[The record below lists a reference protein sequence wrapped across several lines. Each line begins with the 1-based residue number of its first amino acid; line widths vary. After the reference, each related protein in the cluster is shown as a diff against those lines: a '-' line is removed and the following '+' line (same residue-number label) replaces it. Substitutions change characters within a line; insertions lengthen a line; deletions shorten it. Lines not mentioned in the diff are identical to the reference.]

1 NEPFYPFGYGKSYS
15 EFELKTSSLPKEL
28 NLGEPLH
35 VEVTIKNISDIAGKE
50 VIQVYLQ
57 DVTASISRPVKELKA
72 FEKVALQA
80 GEEKTV
86 TFELTSEAFSF
97 YNHQLEK
104 VQEPGL
110 HRIFVGTSS
119 EDVDAFELEVGGYV

>member
-1 NEPFYPFGYGKSYS
+1 
-15 EFELKTSSLPKEL
+15 FELKTSSLPKEL